1 MFCSKW
7 KPIINKWEIIDHV
20 YVTVWRS
27 HAAQHWNNLTVYN
40 VISEHLA
47 IEFHCISI
55 SLWGH
60 NGNRWF
66 PNNLACH
73 KAPWLSQPKC
83 FCFGTCAT
91 QIQCSYLRL
100 QRKHFGMPFRDKYF
114 SKQIFAPCPSKTL
127 WREQLLSRLPRSQL
141 YLSISVN
148 CVCSHSLPVLH
159 KAHSSPKCV
168 SLSKHRIR
176 EVAARLLSPLK
187 WTLQFIVTSF
197 QWHTEKSMTWG
208 KGEGG
213 VKKSAQRA
221 NT

>member
-114 SKQIFAPCPSKTL
+114 SKQIFALVQVKPCGENSCWANSPGPSFTFPL
-127 WREQLLSRLPRSQL
+127 
-141 YLSISVN
+141 
-148 CVCSHSLPVLH
+148 
-159 KAHSSPKCV
+159 V
-168 SLSKHRIR
+168 ST
-176 EVAARLLSPLK
+176 V
-187 WTLQFIVTSF
+187 
-197 QWHTEKSMTWG
+197 
-208 KGEGG
+208 
-213 VKKSAQRA
+213 SAQILYPSCTKLIHPLSVSA
-221 NT
+221 CPNTGSGKWQLGC